1 MEKHFKVCKFGSW
14 RWDFKHKVYGFQS
27 QKSWNNQT
35 SRSIYVVNCGKL
47 MFYVWMWYTYDL
59 IKLAINETFDQ
70 LIMINL
76 Y

>member
-1 MEKHFKVCKFGSW
+1 
-14 RWDFKHKVYGFQS
+14 
-27 QKSWNNQT
+27 
-35 SRSIYVVNCGKL
+35 